1 MVSYPTT
8 RGKHLPFRRVLAL
21 SSKALLWTFIAVFAV
36 LLVSCV
42 VELNPRARRL
52 VYGPD
57 HFASISLEPEKVRI
71 SIELTNTSPI
81 GKAEFDRR
89 LLVTESDSSTA
100 VTELFSDHGGFA
112 EANLYRTTDGK
123 LVLAGAFD
131 AELITLSP
139 LSIFPYSTSYLAN
152 RDKGLYGKV
161 DLRDRPFRKEHPK
174 QLGDLTESH
183 YFDDLFYLGTF
194 TFRESRS
201 DNGSRIRNWTFI
213 PASEGEEFIRDP
225 GG

>member
-1 MVSYPTT
+1 MSYPTT
-8 RGKHLPFRRVLAL
+8 QSKHLSFRRVLAL
-21 SSKALLWTFIAVFAV
+21 FSKALLWTFIAAFVA

-42 VELNPRARRL
+42 VELNPRTRRL

-57 HFASISLEPEKVRI
+57 HLASVSLEPEKVRI
-71 SIELTNTSPI
+71 GIELTNTSPI

-89 LLVTESDSSTA
+89 LLITQSDNSTT

-112 EANLYRTTDGK
+112 EANLYRMADGK

-139 LSIFPYSTSYLAN
+139 LNISPYSTSYLAN

-161 DLRDRPFRKEHPK
+161 DLRDQPFRKERPK
-174 QLGDLTESH
+174 RLGSGPINLV
-183 YFDDLFYLGTF
+183 
-194 TFRESRS
+194 
-201 DNGSRIRNWTFI
+201 
-213 PASEGEEFIRDP
+213 
-225 GG
+225 